1 MNREEWLAILASR
14 TLAEI
19 STRIDYTEEETSVK
33 LSCGFPAT
41 QGKRNKVLASLVP
54 PTASQDFNA
63 EVFVT
68 PELSDKHEVAKA
80 ILPLLVSVATGDYKR
95 GASYRNALRSLR
107 LNLAGAPTPPWAYAI
122 VENLPAY
129 PHAQIELP
137 PVAKQSTRLIKV
149 ACNPCGYIARV
160 SRRTLSAFGAPICP
174 VCAQSFTESN

>member
-95 GASYRNALRSLR
+95 GASYRNALQALR

-160 SRRTLSAFGAPICP
+160 SRSTLNAFGAPICP
-174 VCAQSFTESN
+174 ACNQSFTESN